1 LRLASAVSNSPPF
14 GRAYAAVE
22 DGTVAEPNPENEP
35 TIVERWLE
43 DQQQWQRTVLAYL
56 DAMTKND
63 DFLVHLGNAMRGSLL
78 AGKPYPTAP
87 PPPAAAAPGPAADAQ
102 APADERLDE
111 VLFALHQLQGQV
123 ADLQMTL
130 DEIRQG
136 RPQSTASASAATA
149 RRKAPPARAAAGKP
163 PDQGKPARPGSAAR
177 SRAKSRPS
185 KGRP

>member
-1 LRLASAVSNSPPF
+1 
-14 GRAYAAVE
+14 
-22 DGTVAEPNPENEP
+22 VAEPNSENEP

-87 PPPAAAAPGPAADAQ
+87 TPPAAAGAAAPADAE
-102 APADERLDE
+102 APADERLDR
-111 VLFALHQLQGQV
+111 VLFALHQLQGQIT
-123 ADLQMTL
+123 DLQMTL
-130 DEIRQG
+130 DEMREG
-136 RPQSTASASAATA
+136 RTRSAASASPAP
-149 RRKAPPARAAAGKP
+149 RRQAPRAKAAAASKRP
-163 PDQGKPARPGSAAR
+163 AAKPARR
-177 SRAKSRPS
+177 SPAPPSAKSRNP